1 MAYEVIQ
8 SFSRKDY
15 PCQASLLHSPILT
28 QHQGVDMN
36 VENIQK
42 AYEMA
47 VDAMMQATPEMP
59 REVAEKAVEAIAELV
74 LAVINSELSE
84 EEIQNAIKH

>member
-1 MAYEVIQ
+1 
-8 SFSRKDY
+8 
-15 PCQASLLHSPILT
+15 
-28 QHQGVDMN
+28 MN
-36 VENIQK
+36 VQTIQK

-59 REVAEKAVEAIAELV
+59 RETAEKAVETIAELV

>member
-1 MAYEVIQ
+1 
-8 SFSRKDY
+8 
-15 PCQASLLHSPILT
+15 
-28 QHQGVDMN
+28 MN
-36 VENIQK
+36 VQTIQK
-42 AYEMA
+42 SYEMA

-59 REVAEKAVEAIAELV
+59 RETAEKAVEAIAELV

>member
-1 MAYEVIQ
+1 
-8 SFSRKDY
+8 
-15 PCQASLLHSPILT
+15 
-28 QHQGVDMN
+28 MN
-36 VENIQK
+36 VQTIQK

-47 VDAMMQATPEMP
+47 VEAMMQVTPEMP
-59 REVAEKAVEAIAELV
+59 RETAEKAVEAIAELV

>member
-1 MAYEVIQ
+1 
-8 SFSRKDY
+8 
-15 PCQASLLHSPILT
+15 
-28 QHQGVDMN
+28 MN
-36 VENIQK
+36 VKSIQK
-42 AYEMA
+42 AYELA

-59 REVAEKAVEAIAELV
+59 RETAEKAVEAIAELV

>member
-1 MAYEVIQ
+1 
-8 SFSRKDY
+8 
-15 PCQASLLHSPILT
+15 
-28 QHQGVDMN
+28 MN
-36 VENIQK
+36 VNTIQK

-47 VDAMMQATPEMP
+47 VEAMMEATPTMP
-59 REVAEKAVEAIAELV
+59 RKTAEQAVEAIAELV

>member
-1 MAYEVIQ
+1 
-8 SFSRKDY
+8 
-15 PCQASLLHSPILT
+15 
-28 QHQGVDMN
+28 MN
-36 VENIQK
+36 IKSIEK

-59 REVAEKAVEAIAELV
+59 RETAEKAVEAIAELV

>member
-1 MAYEVIQ
+1 
-8 SFSRKDY
+8 
-15 PCQASLLHSPILT
+15 
-28 QHQGVDMN
+28 MN
-36 VENIQK
+36 VKTIEK

-47 VDAMMQATPEMP
+47 VDAMMQATPDMP
-59 REVAEKAVEAIAELV
+59 RETAEKAVEAIAELV

>member
-1 MAYEVIQ
+1 
-8 SFSRKDY
+8 
-15 PCQASLLHSPILT
+15 
-28 QHQGVDMN
+28 MN
-36 VENIQK
+36 VTTIEK

-59 REVAEKAVEAIAELV
+59 REIAEKAVEAIAELV

>member
-1 MAYEVIQ
+1 
-8 SFSRKDY
+8 
-15 PCQASLLHSPILT
+15 
-28 QHQGVDMN
+28 MN
-36 VENIQK
+36 VKSIQK
-42 AYEMA
+42 AYEIA

-59 REVAEKAVEAIAELV
+59 RETAEKAVEAIAELV

>member
-1 MAYEVIQ
+1 
-8 SFSRKDY
+8 
-15 PCQASLLHSPILT
+15 
-28 QHQGVDMN
+28 MN
-36 VENIQK
+36 VQTIQK

>member
-1 MAYEVIQ
+1 
-8 SFSRKDY
+8 
-15 PCQASLLHSPILT
+15 
-28 QHQGVDMN
+28 MN

-47 VDAMMQATPEMP
+47 VEAMMEATPTMP

>member
-1 MAYEVIQ
+1 
-8 SFSRKDY
+8 
-15 PCQASLLHSPILT
+15 
-28 QHQGVDMN
+28 MN
-36 VENIQK
+36 VKSIQK

>member
-1 MAYEVIQ
+1 
-8 SFSRKDY
+8 
-15 PCQASLLHSPILT
+15 
-28 QHQGVDMN
+28 MN
-36 VENIQK
+36 VKSIQK

-47 VDAMMQATPEMP
+47 VNAMMQATPEMP
-59 REVAEKAVEAIAELV
+59 RETAEKAVEAIAELV

>member
-1 MAYEVIQ
+1 
-8 SFSRKDY
+8 
-15 PCQASLLHSPILT
+15 
-28 QHQGVDMN
+28 MN
-36 VENIQK
+36 VTTIEK

-59 REVAEKAVEAIAELV
+59 REIAEKAVEAIAELV
-74 LAVINSELSE
+74 LAVINSELTE

>member
-1 MAYEVIQ
+1 
-8 SFSRKDY
+8 
-15 PCQASLLHSPILT
+15 
-28 QHQGVDMN
+28 MN
-36 VENIQK
+36 VNTIQK

-59 REVAEKAVEAIAELV
+59 RETAEKAVEAIAELV

-84 EEIQNAIKH
+84 EEIQNAIKHEQQRVCSYKFD

>member
-1 MAYEVIQ
+1 
-8 SFSRKDY
+8 
-15 PCQASLLHSPILT
+15 
-28 QHQGVDMN
+28 MN
-36 VENIQK
+36 VKSIQK

-47 VDAMMQATPEMP
+47 VDAMMQASPEMP
-59 REVAEKAVEAIAELV
+59 RETAEKAVEAIAELV

>member
-1 MAYEVIQ
+1 
-8 SFSRKDY
+8 
-15 PCQASLLHSPILT
+15 
-28 QHQGVDMN
+28 MN
-36 VENIQK
+36 VNTIQK

-47 VDAMMQATPEMP
+47 VEAMMEATTMP
-59 REVAEKAVEAIAELV
+59 RETAEKAVEAIAELV

>member
-1 MAYEVIQ
+1 
-8 SFSRKDY
+8 
-15 PCQASLLHSPILT
+15 
-28 QHQGVDMN
+28 MN
-36 VENIQK
+36 VQTIQK

-47 VDAMMQATPEMP
+47 VEAMMEATPDMP
-59 REVAEKAVEAIAELV
+59 RETAEKAVEAIAELV

>member
-1 MAYEVIQ
+1 
-8 SFSRKDY
+8 
-15 PCQASLLHSPILT
+15 
-28 QHQGVDMN
+28 MN
-36 VENIQK
+36 VQTIQK

-47 VDAMMQATPEMP
+47 VDAMMQATPDMP
-59 REVAEKAVEAIAELV
+59 RETAEKAVEAIAELV

>member
-1 MAYEVIQ
+1 
-8 SFSRKDY
+8 
-15 PCQASLLHSPILT
+15 
-28 QHQGVDMN
+28 MN
-36 VENIQK
+36 VKTIHQ

-59 REVAEKAVEAIAELV
+59 RETAEKAVEAIAELV

>member
-1 MAYEVIQ
+1 
-8 SFSRKDY
+8 
-15 PCQASLLHSPILT
+15 
-28 QHQGVDMN
+28 MN
-36 VENIQK
+36 VQTIQT

-47 VDAMMQATPEMP
+47 VEAMMEATDMP
-59 REVAEKAVEAIAELV
+59 RETAEKAVEAIAELV